1 MPVTFTEPPDRV
13 ALPIPPFT
21 EVGTISETSP
31 VGVPDVEVTVTFA
44 VTAVPCVMVTV
55 DVPPFT
61 VRVVVVAW
69 KVPTASGH
77 CVARLATLTEPRPVA
92 RSYPAVVVHA
102 GVVTEAGATRTPFV
116 LAVLLLKF
124 GEFPAHGTEL
134 LPFVTSLNAQVEPE
148 SASVEELQLWPAV
161 AAILYNTGL
170 ALPWRPA
177 CDWLI
182 KAMIPAKAGEEAE
195 VPPDPKKLKCP
206 LESGAHDGALPAG
219 NGKSAW
225 HSR

>member
-1 MPVTFTEPPDRV
+1 M
-13 ALPIPPFT
+13 
-21 EVGTISETSP
+21 
-31 VGVPDVEVTVTFA
+31 
-44 VTAVPCVMVTV
+44 
-55 DVPPFT
+55 
-61 VRVVVVAW
+61 AW

-102 GVVTEAGATRTPFV
+102 GDVTEAGATRTPFV
-116 LAVLLLKF
+116 LAVLLLQF

-170 ALPWRPA
+170 ALPWRP
-177 CDWLI
+177 LF
-182 KAMIPAKAGEEAE
+182 
-195 VPPDPKKLKCP
+195 
-206 LESGAHDGALPAG
+206 
-219 NGKSAW
+219 
-225 HSR
+225 